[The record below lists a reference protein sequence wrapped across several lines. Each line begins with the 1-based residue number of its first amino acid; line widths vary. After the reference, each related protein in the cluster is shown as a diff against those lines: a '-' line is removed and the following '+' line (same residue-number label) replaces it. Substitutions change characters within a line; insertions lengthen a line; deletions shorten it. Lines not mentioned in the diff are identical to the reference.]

1 MAFGRCCFGSVPT
14 NASGPLSMFAVRF
27 MKISF
32 HSSEERKVLRS
43 TVRLTVIIVTWN
55 SAGFIAGCLKS
66 LKEFCSVSAE
76 VLVVDNASVD
86 GTAKLIQQEFPW
98 VKLIENKTNLG
109 FARANNIGIR
119 AASGEYLCLIN
130 PDVVVL
136 PGCLHDMLYF
146 MEENRSVGLMGP
158 AMIGSDGTVQSS
170 GMRFPS
176 LWNCFCDAF
185 ALYRAFPRSAAFGGQ
200 PMHDCSWD
208 RVQDVD
214 ILTGWF
220 WLVRRPALDQVGP
233 LDERFFMYGED
244 VDWCTRFRQAG
255 WRLVYYP
262 LAKAI
267 HYGGGS
273 SEKDPIRFYIEMQRA
288 NLQYWQKH
296 KRGFTQAAF
305 LGVVAIHHLLRIAGY
320 GLVYLASRTRSLEA
334 AHKVRRSVAC
344 LRWLFTLTPRTETR

>member
-1 MAFGRCCFGSVPT
+1 M
-14 NASGPLSMFAVRF
+14 L
-27 MKISF
+27 
-32 HSSEERKVLRS
+32 
-43 TVRLTVIIVTWN
+43 
-55 SAGFIAGCLKS
+55 
-66 LKEFCSVSAE
+66 AE
-76 VLVVDNASVD
+76 VLVVDNASRD
-86 GTAKLIQQEFPW
+86 GTTKIIRQEFPW
-98 VKLIENKTNLG
+98 VKLIENETNLG
-109 FARANNIGIR
+109 FAKANNIGIR
-119 AASGEYLCLIN
+119 VASGEYLCLIN

-136 PGCLHDMLYF
+136 PACIQHLLYF
-146 MEENRSVGLMGP
+146 MEHNRSVGLVGP
-158 AMIGSDGTVQSS
+158 AMIGLDGTVQRSC
-170 GMRFPS
+170 MRFPS
-176 LWNCFCDAF
+176 LWNCLCA
-185 ALYRAFPRSAAFGGQ
+185 ALPLYHAFPRLAVFGGQ
-200 PMHDCSWD
+200 EMHDCSWN

-214 ILTGWF
+214 ILNGWF
-220 WLVRRPALDQVGP
+220 WLARRPALDQVGL

-244 VDWCTRFRQAG
+244 MDWCTRFWQAG